1 MCSILQFNKKI
12 NLFFKEI
19 NYEKYNLKDN
29 NTWLNE
35 KNICLQISDTKN
47 NTHFII
53 FILQT
58 DMSP

>member
-35 KNICLQISDTKN
+35 RKYLSSN
-47 NTHFII
+47 
-53 FILQT
+53 
-58 DMSP
+58 